1 MLKMNRLSII
11 IYLLKRVIFTSTQMF
26 KIPMS
31 ELSFN
36 RIKELLAK
44 KGRQSTELAEYA
56 EVTTR
61 TVSTW
66 CTNRNQP
73 PVEMLFKIAE
83 FLEMEAGELLTLK
96 KDLIPV
102 GGKKDSGKKSGVRKS
117 APVRKG
123 ASRKRS

>member
-1 MLKMNRLSII
+1 MLTMNRLSMII
-11 IYLLKRVIFTSTQMF
+11 FLLKRVIFTPTQMF
-26 KIPMS
+26 TIHMS

-44 KGRQSTELAEYA
+44 RGRQSTQLAAYA
-56 EVTTR
+56 EVTSR

-96 KDLIPV
+96 KRFNP
-102 GGKKDSGKKSGVRKS
+102 GR
-117 APVRKG
+117 RQ
-123 ASRKRS
+123 